1 MSRRIPGSAR
11 ALASLGIAAAVVA
24 MLAGSAVPATAA
36 AQGGPPVKYYL
47 SLGDSLSQGVQPA
60 TPPLPPGVSLGQSIE
75 TDQGYADDL
84 FAHYSA
90 QFPGNLQLVKLG
102 CGGETTS
109 SMLTGSGSPCT
120 YPAGSQLAQAVAFIR
135 AHRSAVVLIT
145 IDIGANNVDGCAA
158 GGVIDLNCVAN
169 GFAEARTDMPKII
182 GALRNVVG
190 EDTVI
195 AGMNFYDPFLA
206 DYLAGPTGQALA
218 MQSVSLDVALNSVLS
233 ASFAAFGVPVADV
246 QTAFST
252 TDFTDTAT
260 LPGAGTVPLN
270 VARICE
276 WTWMCA
282 PAPVGPNIHANTAGY
297 QTIAAAFQ
305 QVIGNLG

>member
-1 MSRRIPGSAR
+1 MSCRRSGSAR
-11 ALASLGIAAAVVA
+11 VSLLLGSAAAAVALLVSAAPPVA
-24 MLAGSAVPATAA
+24 AVAHT
-36 AQGGPPVKYYL
+36 GPPAKYYL
-47 SLGDSLSQGVQPA
+47 SLGDSLAQGVQPA

-90 QFPGNLQLVKLG
+90 QLPGNLQLVKLG
-102 CGGETTS
+102 CPGETTT
-109 SMLTGSGSPCT
+109 SMLTGAGSPCT
-120 YPAGSQLAQAVAFIR
+120 YPEGSQLSAALAFIR

-158 GGVIDLNCVAN
+158 GGVINQTCVAG
-169 GFAEARTDMPKII
+169 GFAAARSDLPEIL
-182 GALRNVVG
+182 GALRAAVG

-195 AGMNFYDPFLA
+195 AGMNLYDPFLA
-206 DYLAGPTGQALA
+206 DFLTGPAGQAVA
-218 MQSVSLDVALNSVLS
+218 AQSVDLDVSFNSLLG
-233 ASFAAFGVPVADV
+233 ASFGAFGVPVADV

-252 TDFTDTAT
+252 TDFADTAT
-260 LPGAGTVPLN
+260 LPGIGTVPLN

-282 PAPVGPNIHANTAGY
+282 ASPIGPNIHANPVGY
-297 QTIAAAFQ
+297 QMIAVAFQ
-305 QVIGNLG
+305 QVIGSLG